1 MKVKITAKEVLKPA
15 LSLFVFCLVMTLLL
29 AGTNLLT
36 KDMIKEQELKTEET
50 ARKVVFASADSFEA
64 KDGYFLALKDGE
76 TIGYIFTTEAD
87 SYGGALKVMT
97 GISEAGKVTGVSILS
112 IDDTPGLGMNAKN
125 ESFRGQ
131 YLQDVPAAGFEV
143 VTGGGAGEGEIN
155 ALTGATITSMAVTT
169 AVNEAVSQF
178 NNLKA
183 GD

>member
-36 KDMIKEQELKTEET
+36 KDLIKEQELKTEET
-50 ARKVVFASADSFEA
+50 ARKMVFASADCFES

-76 TIGYIFTTEAD
+76 TVGCVFTTEAN

-97 GISEAGKVTGVSILS
+97 GISEEGKVTGVSILS

-131 YLQDVPAAGFEV
+131 YLQEVPAEGFEV

-155 ALTGATITSMAVTT
+155 ALTGATITSKAVTA
-169 AVNEAVSQF
+169 AVNEAVNQF
-178 NNLKA
+178 NDLKA
-183 GD
+183 GG

>member
-1 MKVKITAKEVLKPA
+1 M
-15 LSLFVFCLVMTLLL
+15 
-29 AGTNLLT
+29 
-36 KDMIKEQELKTEET
+36 
-50 ARKVVFASADSFEA
+50 
-64 KDGYFLALKDGE
+64 
-76 TIGYIFTTEAD
+76 
-87 SYGGALKVMT
+87 
-97 GISEAGKVTGVSILS
+97 TGVSILS

-143 VTGGGAGEGEIN
+143 VTDGGAGEGEIN
-155 ALTGATITSMAVTT
+155 ALTGATITSKAVTT

>member
-15 LSLFVFCLVMTLLL
+15 LSLFVFCLIMTLLL

-64 KDGYFLALKDGE
+64 KDGSFLALKDGE
-76 TIGYIFTTEAD
+76 TVGYIFTTEAD

-97 GISEAGKVTGVSILS
+97 GISEAGKVT
-112 IDDTPGLGMNAKN
+112 GLGMNAKN

-155 ALTGATITSMAVTT
+155 ALTGATITSKAVTT